1 MNKLFFL
8 SVLLIMCFSCKHN
21 KPDAITNIDKNKIKN
36 QNLKIQDSA
45 NLNNTRWECAISDD
59 CINKYEFKEKNKFIF
74 HSCEMEDDYFG
85 DYYFRNDTLFI
96 DQKGSVNDDK
106 LPENSTERAER
117 KLYELI
123 IEDNKLK
130 QLYLNDW
137 VNGKWVRSN
146 FKFDNRYLYEKVD

>member
-8 SVLLIMCFSCKHN
+8 SVLLSMCFSCINN
-21 KPDAITNIDKNKIKN
+21 KSEAITNVDKNKIKN
-36 QNLKIQDSA
+36 QNLKRQDSV

-59 CINKYEFKEKNKFIF
+59 CVNKYEFKANNKFIL

-96 DQKGSVNDDK
+96 DQKGSLNDNE
-106 LPENSTERAER
+106 LPEGSTERAER

-123 IEDNKLK
+123 IVDNKLK
-130 QLYLNDW
+130 HLYVSDW
-137 VNGKWVRSN
+137 VKGKWVRSN
-146 FKFDNRYLYEKVD
+146 FQFDNLYLYSKVD